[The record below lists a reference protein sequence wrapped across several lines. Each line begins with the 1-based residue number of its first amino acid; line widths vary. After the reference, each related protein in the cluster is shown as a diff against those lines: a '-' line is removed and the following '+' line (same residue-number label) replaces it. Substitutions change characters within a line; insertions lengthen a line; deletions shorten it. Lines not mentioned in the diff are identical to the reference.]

1 MENKENKIIFDINIA
16 SVQDLY
22 NILLNKGYD
31 FVTLEPEEEKVSVK
45 FRKDWKIV
53 EEKFIKYPIYTEI
66 VIKAK
71 TISNLDVWETNQT
84 Q

>member
-1 MENKENKIIFDINIA
+1 MENKENKIIFYINIA

-22 NILLNKGYD
+22 SILLNKGYD

-71 TISNLDVWETNQT
+71 TISNLDVWETK
-84 Q
+84 